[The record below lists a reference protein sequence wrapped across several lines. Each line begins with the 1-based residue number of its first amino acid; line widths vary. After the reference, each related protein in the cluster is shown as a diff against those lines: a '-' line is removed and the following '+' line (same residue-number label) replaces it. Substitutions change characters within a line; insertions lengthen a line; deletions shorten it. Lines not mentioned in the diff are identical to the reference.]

1 MVQGQARAMA
11 QNAREEAER
20 TGQDP
25 ESAPS
30 AESLRQPATDRVL
43 ASLLLV
49 EIARQHQIKADP
61 KRVSEL
67 LGTIAQTYED
77 PAQVIEMYAKDRELM
92 QGLHERV
99 REDQVID
106 WIFEHAR
113 VTEQR
118 SSFDEAM
125 KRPGAA

>member
-1 MVQGQARAMA
+1 MVVGQARHMA
-11 QNAREEAER
+11 QQARDEAQR
-20 TGQDP
+20 AGQDP
-25 ESAPS
+25 DTAPS
-30 AESLRQPATDRVL
+30 AESLRTAAADRVL

-61 KRVSEL
+61 RRVSEL

-106 WIFEHAR
+106 WIFDHAK
-113 VTEQR
+113 VTDQR
-118 SSFDEAM
+118 MSFDEAM
-125 KRPGAA
+125 RRNNAA